1 MSKKMHRAN
10 RLLNAKPVAKLLRP
24 RALLFRVALLGLA
37 PLVHAQNMPPLSESE
52 FLNEVPI
59 VLSVSRLPQRLDET
73 PGAVTILDRTMIRDT
88 GARDVADLLRY
99 VPGFEVS
106 SSFESNAPQASY
118 HDNLTDYANRV
129 QVMVDGRSVYAPF
142 LWGSTGP
149 GLQAV
154 AIDDIE
160 RIEVVRGTNAAA
172 YGARAFLGMI
182 NIVTRDTVDTMGTT
196 GHVAWGDNG
205 IRDTLVRLGWGD
217 HQARFR
223 VTADQRADSGL
234 LGAGG
239 RDQINRVNF
248 RGTFQAT
255 DSDRL
260 DVRAGQSVIG
270 AGVGSKNNGSG
281 NGLRNRWIDTS
292 FVQVD
297 WSRIL
302 HANADLAFQYAH
314 MDESIQDHVPN
325 SVFTDVLMDR
335 GGRASSDAMM
345 VQHTVRLNP
354 ALHWIW
360 GAELRQERI
369 TSRIL
374 YDTDDAFATNFYRVF
389 FNGQWHIVPNLVL
402 NAGSM
407 LERNSVSGDTSSPRT
422 MLNWH
427 LVPGQTLRYG
437 VSKAYRPPSTFENFG
452 HLVYRSASLA
462 AAGFPDGEFVDFKS
476 RSGLAP
482 ESITSREIGYLGTFE
497 KLALDVDVRV
507 FDETSANIIEETRDE
522 NGYTKYYTNIP
533 GGNRGDKGALR
544 HTYGTEFQLKW
555 RPWQDGQWTLG
566 HLSID
571 NGQVFPRTP
580 STSYSLMFTQRL
592 PQGIRFSLMYSHTDP
607 VLEMPNNGVPGPA
620 VNRTDLR
627 VAKGLHW
634 GARKGELSLVVQNI
648 GPTYLDFDPN
658 FQFVR
663 QAYVMLRLEN

>member
-1 MSKKMHRAN
+1 MSKNMH
-10 RLLNAKPVAKLLRP
+10 LISG
-24 RALLFRVALLGLA
+24 LFSVALLGLA
-37 PLVHAQNMPPLSESE
+37 PLVHAQNMSPLSESE

-59 VLSVSRLPQRLDET
+59 VLSVSRLPQRLDES
-73 PGAVTILDRTMIRDT
+73 PGAVTVLDRAMIRDT

-118 HDNLTDYANRV
+118 HVNLTDYSNRI
-129 QVMVDGRSVYAPF
+129 QVMVDGRSVYSPF

-182 NIVTRDTVDTMGTT
+182 NIVTRDTVDTMGTAA
-196 GHVAWGDNG
+196 HVAWGENG
-205 IRDTLVRLGWGD
+205 IQDALLRLGWGD

-239 RDQINRVNF
+239 RDRVNRLNF
-248 RGTFQAT
+248 HGTFQAT

-270 AGVGSKNNGSG
+270 AGVGSNNNGSG
-281 NGLRNRWIDTS
+281 NGLRNRWIDTT

-302 HANADLAFQYAH
+302 HTDADLAFQYAH
-314 MDESIQDHVPN
+314 MDESIHDQVPN
-325 SVFTDVLMDR
+325 SVFTDVLMNR
-335 GGRASSDAMM
+335 GGRASSDTMM
-345 VQHTVRLNP
+345 MQHTVRLQP
-354 ALHWIW
+354 GLHWIW

-369 TSRIL
+369 TSRIM
-374 YDTDDAFATNFYRVF
+374 YDRDEAFATNFYRVF
-389 FNGQWHIVPNLVL
+389 FNAQWHIVPSLVL

-407 LERNSVSGDTSSPRT
+407 LERNSVSGDTASPRT

-427 LVPGQTLRYG
+427 LTSGQTLRYG
-437 VSKAYRPPSTFENFG
+437 VSKAYRPPSTFESFSN
-452 HLVYRSASLA
+452 LVYRSASLA
-462 AAGFPDGEFVDFKS
+462 AAGFPNGEFVDFRS
-476 RSGLAP
+476 RVSLKP
-482 ESITSREIGYLGTFE
+482 ESVVSREIGYLGTFNSWG
-497 KLALDVDVRV
+497 LDVDVRV
-507 FDETSANIIEETRDE
+507 FDETSTNIIEETRDV
-522 NGYTKYYTNIP
+522 NGYTKYYVNIP
-533 GGNRGDKGALR
+533 GGNLSDLTALR
-544 HTYGTEFQLKW
+544 NTHGAEFQLKW

-566 HLSID
+566 HLLID
-571 NGQVFPRTP
+571 NGEVYPRTP
-580 STSYSLMFTQRL
+580 ATSYSLMFTQRFH
-592 PQGIRFSLMYSHTDP
+592 QGIRFSLMHSHMDA
-607 VLEMPNNGVPGPA
+607 VREMPNNGVPAPA

-627 VAKGLHW
+627 IAKELHW
-634 GARKGELSLVVQNI
+634 GHHKGELSLVVQNI
-648 GPTYLDFDPN
+648 GPTYADFDPN